1 MKGLVISQALLVLMI
16 ICTVLNASFVMGVRS
31 ELLSYAEKLEGEAE
45 GRGNTL
51 GELCEYWEGARTVL
65 CLSVHFDEI
74 DEVSGCIGRLCAAY
88 RSEDGERF
96 TLELET
102 LRNALEGLSR
112 LERFSIGTV
121 L

>member
-1 MKGLVISQALLVLMI
+1 MKGLVISQVLLVLLI

-31 ELLSYAEKLEGEAE
+31 ELLFYAEKLEGDTD
-45 GRGNTL
+45 GRSAVL
-51 GELCEYWEGARTVL
+51 GELCEYWEGAKVIL

-88 RSEDGERF
+88 RSGDGERF
-96 TLELET
+96 TLELEM

-112 LERFSIGTV
+112 LERFSVGSV